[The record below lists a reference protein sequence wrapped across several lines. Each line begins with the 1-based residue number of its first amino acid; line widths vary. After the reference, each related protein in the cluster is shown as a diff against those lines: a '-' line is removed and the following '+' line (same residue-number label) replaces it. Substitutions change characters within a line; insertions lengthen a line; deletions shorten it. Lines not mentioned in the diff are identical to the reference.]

1 MTFAGLGRASGLPGL
16 SVQTDLPNPSTR
28 PGLRLPGRVTVTAN
42 LGEVPVDG
50 VRLGLVG
57 KVEGADGGQSLVE
70 FYRIPVAGR
79 FLLAANERRVI
90 PFAAPIP
97 FQTPVTVLARFVP
110 LALRLGLRTEVVV
123 GSAVERDDMRP
134 LFVHPLPAQ
143 QGILTALD
151 GLGFQLRQAALRA
164 GRLPGVRQD
173 LSFHQ
178 MIGYWAAPLYAGPI
192 SEVELTFV
200 TDPVG
205 LDVIFWVD
213 RRLAMSGGGH
223 LSLSR
228 FRVNHAGADR
238 VDWAR
243 VVDGWLRHVVERHA
257 YAASNYHTWRHLPE
271 SAHVSRPPENHTGG
285 GDSRFTAGSGGSGG
299 GSGGGGDGT

>member
-1 MTFAGLGRASGLPGL
+1 MAFAGLDTSPGVPGL

-42 LGEVPVDG
+42 LGEVRIDG

-57 KVEGADGGQSLVE
+57 KVEGADGGESLVE
-70 FYRIPVAGR
+70 FHRIPVAGP

-97 FQTPVTVLARFVP
+97 WETPLTVLAGVAP

-123 GSAVERDDMRP
+123 DSAVGRDDMRP
-134 LFVHPLPAQ
+134 LFVHPLPAH
-143 QGILTALD
+143 QGILGTLD

-164 GRLPGVRQD
+164 GRLPRVRQG

-178 MIGYWAAPLYAGPI
+178 MIGFWAAPLYAGPI
-192 SEVELTFV
+192 SELELTFV
-200 TDPVG
+200 TDSSG

-213 RRLAMSGGGH
+213 RRLAMSGASH

-228 FRVNHAGADR
+228 FRVNHAGAER
-238 VDWAR
+238 LDWAK
-243 VVDGWLRHVVERHA
+243 VVDGWLRHVVDRHA
-257 YAASNYHTWRHLPE
+257 YAASHYRTWQQLPE
-271 SAHVSRPPENHTGG
+271 SAHVSRPPEHLTGG
-285 GDSRFTAGSGGSGG
+285 GNSNFTAGSGGSGG
-299 GSGGGGDGT
+299 ASGGGGDGT